1 MEKYSELLLD
11 TNFVIEATKR
21 RVIDDARALVPGAK
35 LVTLEAVVD
44 ELKGKK
50 LALELIKAEGVEVLP
65 VKGYADKAIE
75 EYAEKG
81 GVAVATNDKALTEKL
96 RVKGVAVVF
105 PTKQGCDI
113 VGGIV

>member
-11 TNFVIEATKR
+11 TNFVIEPTKR

-96 RVKGVAVVF
+96 RAKGVAVVF